1 MREAS
6 IPGKSV
12 TPSEIPADSSGG
24 RERFPGDSGISTRRY
39 EHMEEYRR
47 QTERGEILYRLK
59 DTPSGKKKLEITY
72 PGGHVSEMA
81 YEIESFHLMDWGY
94 VEEMDDCLS
103 INMDWNVSLWRELS
117 GTEIFEKGG
126 LYGCR
131 RSGKVVFPPI
141 AEQLEV
147 VEGGRGIFIMKGRRY
162 ALLHEYGR
170 STLSDKYDRENGFF
184 FSGGKEGWHK
194 DGKTIIPAEY
204 DSIDKWWGLDVYRV
218 EKDGKYS
225 YVNSAMEPLFDGM
238 PGVDGFERAKEAFP
252 YPTDGEHNL
261 FVTTR
266 FALPDEKGCGIV
278 LSDSGERIAIGRM
291 TRDMI
296 RERLTG
302 GRGDLVLTRGD
313 LALFDDDF
321 SYEFSAYEA
330 RTRSASPVEDLL
342 GQFARLGAHSNSWH
356 YIIGLKVPE
365 GNRLPSA
372 RIRYLRH
379 YFETLSS
386 QTLSLKVSVTE
397 DPSVP
402 EGEVHALMVTH
413 YNERCFPAM
422 FESDWIDDFNNC
434 TLEEILVKEKELK
447 AKIREE
453 VKEEYRDEVYRDQ
466 FVNPFC
472 NVRYN
477 YRRSWKESRKVL
489 DWFLGHNPSAKDYIH
504 SFVQGLE
511 HFYMRE
517 TVGSLEYYTK
527 VILWALSKGGNVNL
541 VSDGKTPL
549 DRLDGTLAIDW
560 AEGTV
565 FAKRSEIPHFER
577 KLAIVRKC
585 RAILVIKGAKTLSQ
599 LRAEERLDLD
609 AGAEIRELKAFCS
622 QK

>member
-1 MREAS
+1 M
-6 IPGKSV
+6 
-12 TPSEIPADSSGG
+12 
-24 RERFPGDSGISTRRY
+24 
-39 EHMEEYRR
+39 
-47 QTERGEILYRLK
+47 
-59 DTPSGKKKLEITY
+59 
-72 PGGHVSEMA
+72 
-81 YEIESFHLMDWGY
+81 
-94 VEEMDDCLS
+94 
-103 INMDWNVSLWRELS
+103 
-117 GTEIFEKGG
+117 
-126 LYGCR
+126 
-131 RSGKVVFPPI
+131 
-141 AEQLEV
+141 
-147 VEGGRGIFIMKGRRY
+147 
-162 ALLHEYGR
+162 
-170 STLSDKYDRENGFF
+170 
-184 FSGGKEGWHK
+184 
-194 DGKTIIPAEY
+194 
-204 DSIDKWWGLDVYRV
+204 V

-225 YVNSAMEPLFDGM
+225 YVNSAMEPLFTGM
-238 PGVDGFERAKEAFP
+238 PEVCGFESSKEPFP
-252 YPTDGEHNL
+252 YPTDEEHDF

-266 FALPDEKGCGIV
+266 LALPDENGSGIV
-278 LSDSGERIAIGRM
+278 LSDSGERIAVNRM

-302 GRGDLVLTRGD
+302 GRGDLVLTKKD
-313 LALFDDDF
+313 LSLFDDDF
-321 SYEFSAYEA
+321 SYEFEAYEA
-330 RTRSASPVEDLL
+330 VTHSETPVEDLL
-342 GQFARLGAHSNSWH
+342 GQFSSLGAHSNSWH
-356 YIIGLKVPE
+356 YLIGIRVPV
-365 GNRLPSA
+365 GYRMPAGQL
-372 RIRYLRH
+372 RYLRH
-379 YFETLSS
+379 HFETLSS
-386 QTLSLKVSVTE
+386 RTLSMKVSMTE
-397 DPSVP
+397 DPSL
-402 EGEVHALMVTH
+402 EDGGVHALMVTH

-447 AKIREE
+447 AKISEE
-453 VKEEYRDEVYRDQ
+453 VNEEYRDEVYRDQ
-466 FVNPFC
+466 FVNPFY

-489 DWFLGHNPSAKDYIH
+489 DWFLGHNPSAKDCIH

-527 VILWALSKGGNVNL
+527 VILWALSKGGNLNL

-609 AGAEIRELKAFCS
+609 AGAEIRALKAFCS